1 MNIYDFDGTIYNGDS
16 CRDIVIYGLLHYP
29 SIVLKSLKKARLLN
43 EKYKKGYI
51 SFEEVKEALLSF
63 IYKINNYPK
72 FINSFVDSHMKK
84 IKPFY
89 LSRKSEADIIVTAS
103 YDLWIKQFAKRLGIK
118 HVIATNTDSNGKII
132 GKNCKGEEKVK
143 RIKELY
149 PNAEILCAYGDSSK
163 DIPVLKLA
171 KTAYVVEGNK
181 LFTYKKDYK
190 FKNNK

>member
-149 PNAEILCAYGDSSK
+149 SDTEILCAYGDSSK

>member
-16 CRDIVIYGLLHYP
+16 CKDIVIYGLLHYP

-43 EKYKKGYI
+43 KKGYI
-51 SFEEVKEALLSF
+51 SFEEVKETLLSF

-72 FINSFVDSHMKK
+72 FINNFVDSHMKK

-89 LSRKSEADIIVTAS
+89 LSRKSEADVIVTAS

-149 PNAEILCAYGDSSK
+149 SDSEILCAYGDSSK